1 MSKHSLTEEEIREG
15 FRKLGLM
22 VKYSEPYTNA
32 AQFSENLVQSIEWPK
47 LKLLDTNSQCIVEE
61 EGQDA

>member
-1 MSKHSLTEEEIREG
+1 MSKHSLSEEEIRKG

-32 AQFSENLVQSIEWPK
+32 AQFSENLVQSNEWPK
-47 LKLLDTNSQCIVEE
+47 LKPLDANSQCMLEE

>member
-15 FRKLGLM
+15 FSKLGLM

-32 AQFSENLVQSIEWPK
+32 AQFSENLVQSIERPK
-47 LKLLDTNSQCIVEE
+47 LKSLGANSQCMVEE